1 MSETVVVVLVAAVI
15 IIGVVVWIV
24 QIAAAS
30 ILAFTAFVMGLP
42 TVLAILMFIIFPPT
56 FVVFLIGYGLIKFG
70 VAEKM
75 FEEKAQPQE
84 IIHPDGTRSPVNGQ
98 PTDDSSISLKRMAIL
113 FIVMTAIVVGM
124 ILLK

>member
-1 MSETVVVVLVAAVI
+1 MSDTVVVVLVAAFI
-15 IIGVVVWIV
+15 IIGVIAWIV

-70 VAEKM
+70 IAEKM
-75 FEEKAQPQE
+75 FEEKAQRQE
-84 IIHPDGTRSPVNGQ
+84 IIHADGSRSPVNGK
-98 PTDDSSISLKRMAIL
+98 PVDDFSISIKRMAIL

-124 ILLK
+124 VLLK

>member
-98 PTDDSSISLKRMAIL
+98 PTDDFNAGLKA
-113 FIVMTAIVVGM
+113 
-124 ILLK
+124 LLDQPWVQKR